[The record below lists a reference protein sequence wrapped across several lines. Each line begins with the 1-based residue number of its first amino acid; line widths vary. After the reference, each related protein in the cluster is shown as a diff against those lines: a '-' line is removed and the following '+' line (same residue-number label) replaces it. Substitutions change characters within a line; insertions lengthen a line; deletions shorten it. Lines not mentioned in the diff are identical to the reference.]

1 MKALSF
7 LTMVCL
13 LGAMSPSTQA
23 VIYVAYVAAG
33 ADSSTRFHNGEGSSS
48 ASAYVFAGD
57 MEVGGYSI
65 KARAGSD
72 SPPRE
77 TRRFMGSTSASTSAS
92 QSGVT
97 SAFAEASIGGRGL
110 DGEGYQD
117 YDVSSSS

>member
-7 LTMVCL
+7 LTMACL
-13 LGAMSPSTQA
+13 LCAMSPSIQA
-23 VIYVAYVAAG
+23 FTYVE
-33 ADSSTRFHNGEGSSS
+33 ADAESSTRFYNGEGSSS
-48 ASAYVFAGD
+48 ASAHVSARD
-57 MEVGGYSI
+57 MKVGGYSI

-77 TRRFMGSTSASTSAS
+77 TRRFRGSTSASTFAS